1 MKCDKKEN
9 WNHLFECQAYNVAWQ
24 KILEIT
30 IEESVI
36 IILKHK
42 QIRNQ
47 GEHFVRKVLQNI
59 LGTVA
64 TSEKFQRFQ
73 RLALEI
79 KVETTLITNLRK
91 DLKIFPAEAQ
101 AFMANIVIRFIL
113 AFKELIWKP
122 RCEQV
127 IL

>member
-1 MKCDKKEN
+1 
-9 WNHLFECQAYNVAWQ
+9 
-24 KILEIT
+24 LEIT

-42 QIRNQ
+42 QIRSQ
-47 GEHFVRKVLQNI
+47 DEHFVRKVLQNI